1 MTDQD
6 EESFTEWLFYT
17 RKQRHRRRNTHTTHT
32 ISTNTKESNK

>member
-17 RKQRHRRRNTHTTHT
+17 RKQRHRRRATHRTLSTTKNTQENH
-32 ISTNTKESNK
+32 E